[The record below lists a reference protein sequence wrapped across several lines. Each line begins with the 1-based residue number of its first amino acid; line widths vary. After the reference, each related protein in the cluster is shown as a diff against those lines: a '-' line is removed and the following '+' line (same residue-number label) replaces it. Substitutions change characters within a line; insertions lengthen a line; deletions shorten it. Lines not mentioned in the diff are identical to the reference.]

1 MTFFAQD
8 LENRAAHPYQEFLAI
23 PPPPGN
29 STRITQIRQ
38 IKQRT
43 LLPYL
48 LLNLAKYYGSQN
60 TLVVTNEK
68 ETDRVPT
75 TFRHFFPSFVRWKHI
90 RRCRCQK
97 KNTTYHIWTCFSLI
111 RLVETYQTLS
121 LQEQFP

>member
-29 STRITQIRQ
+29 STRITQIRE

-60 TLVVTNEK
+60 TLVITNEK
-68 ETDRVPT
+68 ETDRNR
-75 TFRHFFPSFVRWKHI
+75 FWAKSLRGQKRKK
-90 RRCRCQK
+90 K
-97 KNTTYHIWTCFSLI
+97 KNTAYHIWTCFSLI
-111 RLVETYQTLS
+111 RLVETYQTL
-121 LQEQFP
+121 